1 MRRYFGLLA
10 LAVALTSAA
19 SANVADFDNLPDAGY
34 RFYFPG
40 GANQIVL
47 DDVQRTTSLA
57 IKQIDIGYF
66 STAGSAANVTLYVFS
81 ANADGTVGSLLY
93 SDTISNVPT
102 GQLLVLS
109 FGTPGIAAG
118 VQNLWIGI
126 AADRAQAGM
135 LLSPSPNPI
144 LGSSA
149 DRFAWDQNA
158 NGIIDANEQNFFFGG
173 NPVANFAIRT
183 LVPEPASMLALSAGL
198 AGLVGLRRR
207 KK

>member
-19 SANVADFDNLPDAGY
+19 SANVADFDNLPATGY
-34 RFYFPG
+34 RFYYPG

-47 DDVQRTTSLA
+47 DDVQRTTALP

-66 STAGSAANVTLYVFS
+66 STAGSASNVTLYVFS

-93 SDTISNVPT
+93 SDTISNVPA

-126 AADRAQAGM
+126 AANRADAGM
-135 LLSPSPNPI
+135 LLSPNPNPTI
-144 LGSSA
+144 GASA
-149 DRFAWDQNA
+149 NVFAWDR
-158 NGIIDANEQNFFFGG
+158 NGNGAIDANEYFWFGG

-183 LVPEPASMLALSAGL
+183 FVPEPASMLALSAGL